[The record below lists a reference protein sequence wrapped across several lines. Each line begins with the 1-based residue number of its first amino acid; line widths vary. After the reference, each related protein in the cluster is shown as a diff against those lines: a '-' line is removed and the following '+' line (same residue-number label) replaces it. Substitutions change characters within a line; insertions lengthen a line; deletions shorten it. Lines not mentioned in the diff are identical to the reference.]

1 MASNNSTN
9 SVITLKLFLTL
20 IGVKPMPSVQA
31 SRTQFT
37 STVIQEYKHVHL
49 DFVQLAL
56 ISLVCNKINYLPKDY
71 IVLLE
76 FNTIITVGPPLFSSG
91 SSTLG

>member
-1 MASNNSTN
+1 MA
-9 SVITLKLFLTL
+9 
-20 IGVKPMPSVQA
+20 SVQA

-56 ISLVCNKINYLPKDY
+56 ISLVCNKINYLPKD
-71 IVLLE
+71 
-76 FNTIITVGPPLFSSG
+76 
-91 SSTLG
+91 